1 MAIADGDDAPV
12 TFRAATR
19 LELARLRVREGDRSS
34 AALLLAEDADIA
46 ERLGHAQLQR
56 SAAVFADAAGL
67 STTASASEADAL
79 TARERQVL
87 ELISEG
93 LSNRQIGERL
103 FISVKTVSV
112 HVSAVLRKLGVGTRT
127 EAALFQQNSTFSAQ
141 RQPAVVP

>member
-1 MAIADGDDAPV
+1 MPV
-12 TFRAATR
+12 TFRAAAR
-19 LELARLRVREGDRSS
+19 LELARLRVRDGDRT
-34 AALLLAEDADIA
+34 AAAPVLAEAADIA

-56 SAAVFADAAGL
+56 SVAAFADAAGL
-67 STTASASEADAL
+67 STSPAATDADLL

-87 ELISEG
+87 ELIAEV

-112 HVSAVLRKLGVGTRT
+112 HVSAVLRKLGVSTRT
-127 EAALFQQNSTFSAQ
+127 EAALIQQNPRFTAA